1 MLCLSG
7 FELYSRWVP
16 LRAYQMLFLKAI
28 KYGCNRL
35 RLFNP
40 LSLEQ
45 GQVSKL
51 IFENDAIR
59 NRIFNDFNR
68 RCISQPKAQ

>member
-1 MLCLSG
+1 MLRLT
-7 FELYSRWVP
+7 SRDAASEGHQVF
-16 LRAYQMLFLKAI
+16 Q
-28 KYGCNRL
+28 NRL

-40 LSLEQ
+40 LRLKQ

-59 NRIFNDFNR
+59 NPISNDFDKW
-68 RCISQPKAQ
+68 CICQQRAQ